1 MSARSSD
8 DRITEIELSLKT
20 VETRLENSE
29 TKQNTT
35 AQRLDEL
42 YKALLERLD
51 AKNDTLI
58 RFREQGEWTL
68 KQNDTLLKQ
77 IGLRWNLL
85 TGLTGF
91 VALAFSIVFAYQI
104 WRVEQV
110 METRK
115 ALESSAA
122 AADESIKLLAQN
134 TKAYSYILGILA
146 HADTLMTDSN
156 REFLRAEYAVAA
168 NRGSDAA
175 EALKSALQ
183 STGDSIADLKKRTL
197 LYVSTTCS
205 LNESASAVSESMTRD
220 SDSALSPKALR
231 AAVRDALF
239 TAYDLHARAAF
250 FSTPRGDLRGDGAM
264 LLALDGSQWEG
275 YHWIGLDAEDA
286 GFMTEATECF
296 RRSVDKNPVGNK
308 DYLNLAELS
317 FIHSNFPEALKYSDQ
332 YLHPLNH
339 RFKSSLDVVAQFY
352 FSAAGFLSSDA
363 EAHDKMPPEAF
374 QKKVDELPDFTL
386 EGTFAPGDL
395 NKYLSSQE
403 FAGKVTAGQKV
414 EVQKLAG
421 CLILRKCKD

>member
-1 MSARSSD
+1 VTTQSD
-8 DRITEIELSLKT
+8 DDRMFEIERSLKT
-20 VETRLENSE
+20 AETRLENTE
-29 TKQNTT
+29 AKQNTT

-51 AKNDTLI
+51 AKNDTLN
-58 RFREQGEWTL
+58 RFREQSEWTL

-110 METRK
+110 METKK
-115 ALESSAA
+115 ALESTAASAN
-122 AADESIKLLAQN
+122 ESIKLLAIN
-134 TKAYSYILGILA
+134 TKAYSDILGILA
-146 HADTLMTDSN
+146 RADTLMTDSN
-156 REFLRAEYAVAA
+156 REFLRAEYVVAA
-168 NRGSDAA
+168 NRGSDAT

-183 STGDSIADLKKRTL
+183 STGDSVADLKKQTA

-205 LNESASAVSESMTRD
+205 LSASASVVSEKMARD
-220 SDSALSPKALR
+220 SDFALSPKALR
-231 AAVRDALF
+231 TAVRDALF

-250 FSTPRGDLRGDGAM
+250 FSTPQGDLRGDGTI
-264 LLALDGSQWEG
+264 LLALDDSQWEG
-275 YHWIGLDAEDA
+275 YHWIGLDAEKA
-286 GFMTEATECF
+286 GFIAEATECF
-296 RRSVDKNPVGNK
+296 RHSVDKNPVGNK

-317 FIHSNFPEALKYSDQ
+317 FIHSDFSAAVKYSDQ

-352 FSAAGFLSSDA
+352 FSAAGFLSNDA
-363 EAHDKMPPEAF
+363 DAHNRMPPEAF
-374 QKKVDELPDFTL
+374 RKKVDGLPDFTL
-386 EGTFAPGDL
+386 EGTFSPTDL
-395 NKYLSSQE
+395 NTYLSSPE
-403 FAGKVTAGQKV
+403 YNGKVTDDQKR
-414 EVQKLAG
+414 EVQRLAD